1 MVQIP
6 DNENKAIFKAI
17 MNVSFS
23 IYIFRRLHMNVVFC
37 FDKNYEQHFG
47 VALTSM
53 LLNNTENNINVYIIT
68 DIIEKEL
75 KQKLDSLS
83 KNYKCSFDCYTIEDS
98 GRLKDVK
105 VSGHISKAA
114 YYRLMIP
121 DILPQNINKV
131 IYLDSD
137 LVVKSSLE
145 ELYQVNVDN
154 YFLAA
159 QGARKKR
166 YFNSGVMVLN
176 LEQWRNEKISTK
188 VLDWA
193 RENKDKLRF
202 WDQTAL
208 NNIIGSNFV
217 TIDRK
222 WNMEVDLT
230 RKKTDKLN
238 NTSDFDNANI
248 IHFVG
253 GRKPWYFW
261 VLDKR
266 KGIYDDYLQKSLW
279 SKPKLQKIFQQ
290 IGYILKKL

>member
-1 MVQIP
+1 
-6 DNENKAIFKAI
+6 
-17 MNVSFS
+17 
-23 IYIFRRLHMNVVFC
+23 MNVVFC

-98 GRLKDVK
+98 DKLKDVK
-105 VSGHISKAA
+105 ISGHISKAA
-114 YYRLMIP
+114 YYRLMIA
-121 DILPQNINKV
+121 DILPKNINKV

-137 LVVKSSLE
+137 IVVKSSLE

-193 RENKDKLRF
+193 RENKEKLRF

-217 TIDRK
+217 TIERK

-238 NTSDFDNANI
+238 NTSDFDNAKI

-266 KGIYDDYLQKSLW
+266 KDIYDDYLQKSLW